1 MEFKK
6 MSDYENINIKEE
18 IINSKSITIV
28 DDDSYKLY
36 KEPKSNIINNI
47 SYDINKNN
55 ENIKSQIELSS
66 FTEKDSM
73 NYLNNENKLNIPIII
88 KEKEEEKNKLDDN
101 MILLYGN
108 DINNIYPKYL
118 GKMLSMIYVKNNP
131 LIVIG
136 PDCKLFLI

>member
-36 KEPKSNIINNI
+36 KESKYN

>member
-18 IINSKSITIV
+18 IINSKSIAIV

-36 KEPKSNIINNI
+36 KESKSN

>member
-36 KEPKSNIINNI
+36 NEPKSN

-55 ENIKSQIELSS
+55 GNIKSQIELSS

>member
-36 KEPKSNIINNI
+36 KESKSN
-47 SYDINKNN
+47 SYDINRNN

>member
-36 KEPKSNIINNI
+36 NEPKSN

>member
-1 MEFKK
+1 MLYISYYNKVI
-6 MSDYENINIKEE
+6 YVLIKEE

-36 KEPKSNIINNI
+36 KEPKSN

>member
-36 KEPKSNIINNI
+36 KESKSN

>member
-36 KEPKSNIINNI
+36 KEPKSN